1 MCFFCPDTPPDK
13 VQALGKGGL
22 GTRGQANEHMLGHA
36 NDPHQFAIGMKH
48 VCQAEPG
55 CCILSGIGAPCGFT
69 ACWAR
74 KAVLEKY
81 EQNGLDD
88 FVCFQRYIPKCCCI
102 DFTNQCPG
110 GTCGLILEGC
120 CCPIFSL
127 SIARIH
133 MMDRKNARG
142 SPAHPPLTTSA
153 AAPPA
158 ARRRRPPRA
167 PPRGPSR
174 ARLPAASAAC
184 PTGWLPTSRPAVPP
198 QLRPDPCDYQLI
210 HCSNALQ
217 CLSCIVSIVAIVV
230 EELEEIAQIIDLI
243 ADLFTCSVAGCMGAQ
258 VHHEIKHSL
267 V

>member
-110 GTCGLILEGC
+110 GTCGLILAPWSEILCLYTEDAGSGGKVNGGC
-120 CCPIFSL
+120 GGGQLTPEFLEDQMKRQRYGKFNEAIVGGLFWERNL
-127 SIARIH
+127 PHVIDAI
-133 MMDRKNARG
+133 MF
-142 SPAHPPLTTSA
+142 TTSSYWEEVLGRPRA
-153 AAPPA
+153 VDEGR
-158 ARRRRPPRA
+158 ARRVHSAFESQYGVRVPLVRFT
-167 PPRGPSR
+167 GHVFE
-174 ARLPAASAAC
+174 AAEWW
-184 PTGWLPTSRPAVPP
+184 G
-198 QLRPDPCDYQLI
+198 
-210 HCSNALQ
+210 
-217 CLSCIVSIVAIVV
+217 
-230 EELEEIAQIIDLI
+230 
-243 ADLFTCSVAGCMGAQ
+243 
-258 VHHEIKHSL
+258 
-267 V
+267 

>member
-1 MCFFCPDTPPDK
+1 LCGRTARSDAAMCFFCPDTPPDK

-133 MMDRKNARG
+133 MMDRKN
-142 SPAHPPLTTSA
+142 
-153 AAPPA
+153 
-158 ARRRRPPRA
+158 
-167 PPRGPSR
+167 
-174 ARLPAASAAC
+174 
-184 PTGWLPTSRPAVPP
+184 
-198 QLRPDPCDYQLI
+198 LRPDPCDYQLI

-217 CLSCIVSIVAIVV
+217 CLSCIVSIVAIFV

-258 VHHEIKHSL
+258 VHHEIKNDANGIVYVDVVEGVPINDTPGSPPVVTAYATRVDGAPL
-267 V
+267 SDEMAR

>member
-81 EQNGLDD
+81 AGGVENYTCLQN
-88 FVCFQRYIPKCCCI
+88 YIPKCCCI
-102 DFTNQCPG
+102 TTANQCKG
-110 GTCGLILEGC
+110 SMLGLILEGC
-120 CCPIFSL
+120 CCPMFSL

-133 MMDRKNARG
+133 LMDMKQ
-142 SPAHPPLTTSA
+142 
-153 AAPPA
+153 
-158 ARRRRPPRA
+158 
-167 PPRGPSR
+167 
-174 ARLPAASAAC
+174 
-184 PTGWLPTSRPAVPP
+184 V
-198 QLRPDPCDYQLI
+198 QPDPCDWQI
-210 HCSNALQ
+210 IACSNCLQ
-217 CLSCIVSIVAIVV
+217 CIACILDIIAVFVSACPV
-230 EELEEIAQIIDLI
+230 
-243 ADLFTCSVAGCMGAQ
+243 THAGS
-258 VHHEIKHSL
+258 E
-267 V
+267 

>member
-158 ARRRRPPRA
+158 ARRPPPAAAARPARRREGPPARGCLPLPLPAPRDGCPPPAPRCRRSCGQTRA
-167 PPRGPSR
+167 TTSSSTARTRSSASR
-174 ARLPAASAAC
+174 A
-184 PTGWLPTSRPAVPP
+184 
-198 QLRPDPCDYQLI
+198 
-210 HCSNALQ
+210 
-217 CLSCIVSIVAIVV
+217 
-230 EELEEIAQIIDLI
+230 
-243 ADLFTCSVAGCMGAQ
+243 
-258 VHHEIKHSL
+258 
-267 V
+267 

>member
-158 ARRRRPPRA
+158 ARRPPPPPAPRA
-167 PPRGPSR
+167 AERALPREAACRFRCLPHGMAAHLPPRGAAAVAARPV
-174 ARLPAASAAC
+174 RLPAHPLLERA
-184 PTGWLPTSRPAVPP
+184 PVP
-198 QLRPDPCDYQLI
+198 LVHSEHRR
-210 HCSNALQ
+210 
-217 CLSCIVSIVAIVV
+217 
-230 EELEEIAQIIDLI
+230 DL
-243 ADLFTCSVAGCMGAQ
+243 CGGS
-258 VHHEIKHSL
+258 
-267 V
+267 